1 MRELPRCGFAAP
13 TEISADDLSAEK
25 RTASPV
31 GSGRVIG
38 LERGRRLYRLGPSR
52 AAVGKRK
59 RPRGGGLSLAL
70 DGSFEV
76 RAQGRSW
83 GGEAQGEHFV
93 STDPRDTLPAL
104 CFNRVSWSAE
114 MVSS

>member
-1 MRELPRCGFAAP
+1 MKPAGADRVRELNEDMAGN
-13 TEISADDLSAEK
+13 
-25 RTASPV
+25 
-31 GSGRVIG
+31 IG
-38 LERGRRLYRLGPSR
+38 RGRRESNPTAKSSR
-52 AAVGKRK
+52 AEAAVGKRK
-59 RPRGGGLSLAL
+59 RPRGGGLSLAR